1 MIKIKEGL
9 LPLEKLQAI
18 QQLIGFINNKNVS
31 KDGEFYYD
39 GRNLLQATSEDENN
53 AYWEYRQEDI
63 FCS

>member
-1 MIKIKEGL
+1 LIKIKEGL

-39 GRNLLQATSEDENN
+39 GRNLLAPSEDQDD
-53 AYWEYRQEDI
+53 AY
-63 FCS
+63 